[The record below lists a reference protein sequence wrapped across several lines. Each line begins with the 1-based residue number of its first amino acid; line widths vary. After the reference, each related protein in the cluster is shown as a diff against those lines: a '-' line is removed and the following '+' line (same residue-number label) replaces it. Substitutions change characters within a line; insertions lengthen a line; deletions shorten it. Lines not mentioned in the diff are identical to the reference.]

1 MFKGILGKVVEGQS
15 LNRDEA
21 KEAMEIIM
29 SGEATVGQITSF
41 ITALRMKNETVEEIT
56 GFVETMRSKALGIT
70 MDTEHLL
77 DTVGT
82 GGDGGISFN
91 ISTASTVVASAGGV
105 RIAKHGNRKVS
116 SKSGS
121 ADVLE
126 ALGVNINLTPKEAV
140 RCLEETNLCF
150 LFAPIYH
157 KAMKYAAEPRQ
168 QIGFRTVF
176 NMLGPLTNPA
186 GADRQLIG
194 VYDKDLCRKFAEVLQ
209 NMGSK
214 RALVVA
220 GADGLD
226 EISISGTTYVAELN
240 EEGIREYTIEPSQFA
255 LATYPIEAV
264 AGGNAAENAQI
275 IRNIFAGEK
284 GAFRDIVVINSAAA
298 YYLDEKV
305 SSLAEGVK
313 MAQDMID
320 TGKAAD
326 KLHHLIT
333 VSSGGVENA
342 S

>member
-56 GFVETMRSKALGIT
+56 GFVETMRNKALGIT

-91 ISTASTVVASAGGV
+91 ISTASTVVAAAGGV

-126 ALGVNINLTPKEAV
+126 ALGVNINLTPEEAV

-226 EISISGTTYVAELN
+226 EISISGITYVAELN
-240 EEGIREYTIEPSQFA
+240 GEKIREYTIEPSQFG

-264 AGGNAAENAQI
+264 AGGNATENAQI
-275 IRNIFAGEK
+275 IRNIFAGEQ
-284 GAFRDIVVINSAAA
+284 GAFRDIVVMNSAAS

-305 SSLAEGVK
+305 PSLAEGVK
-313 MAQDMID
+313 LAQEIID
-320 TGKAAD
+320 TGKAAE

>member
-240 EEGIREYTIEPSQFA
+240 EEGIREYTIEPSQFG

-264 AGGNAAENAQI
+264 AGGNSAENAQI

>member
-157 KAMKYAAEPRQ
+157 KAMKFAAEPRQ

-240 EEGIREYTIEPSQFA
+240 EEGIREYTIEPSQFG

>member
-240 EEGIREYTIEPSQFA
+240 EEGIREYTIEPSQFG

>member
-1 MFKGILGKVVEGQS
+1 MFKKILGRVVEGQS

-41 ITALRMKNETVEEIT
+41 LTALRMKTETVEEIT
-56 GFVETMRSKALGIT
+56 GFVETMRSKALKIKT
-70 MDTEHLL
+70 NTEHLL

-91 ISTASTVVASAGGV
+91 ISTASAIVAAAGGV

-126 ALGVNINLTPKEAV
+126 ALGVNINLTPNEAV
-140 RCLEETNLCF
+140 QCLEETNLCF

-194 VYDKDLCRKFAEVLQ
+194 VYDKNLCRKFAEVLQ

-214 RALVVA
+214 RAMIVA

-226 EISISGTTYVAELN
+226 EISISGITYVAELDGD
-240 EEGIREYTIEPSQFA
+240 EIKEYKIEPAQFG
-255 LATYPIEAV
+255 LPVYPVEAV

-284 GAFRDIVVINSAAA
+284 GAFRDIVVLNSAAA

-305 SSLAEGVK
+305 STLAEGVK
-313 MAQDMID
+313 LAREIID
-320 TGKAAD
+320 SGKAAE
-326 KLHHLIT
+326 KLEHLIA
-333 VSSGGVENA
+333 VSTGGVEHA